1 MKGIKICK
9 TMTTEYKGNMFVE
22 IRMTFL
28 GYLLRNKW
36 VVTKEDFE
44 RDYTERWIPCFMSL
58 KNLLGI
64 KSKHS
69 KYIKQNGE
77 KDE

>member
-28 GYLLRNKW
+28 GYLLRNRW
-36 VVTKEDFE
+36 VVGESDF
-44 RDYTERWIPCFMSL
+44 
-58 KNLLGI
+58 KG
-64 KSKHS
+64 
-69 KYIKQNGE
+69 
-77 KDE
+77 